1 MTTQCSRFCSYISQH
16 IGDYE
21 SVRSHILSG
30 NRCPDAWLALAR
42 MVKTPQQ
49 QIDCLRYAAQ
59 IDPDDIDLQITF
71 YERLT
76 SDRPDDKTAQDRL
89 RELRTYRV
97 VRSARPRAMLR
108 REPPRSIGRILLEM
122 NVLESVELLNA
133 VREQRIRRD
142 RGETVLL
149 GELLIQRK
157 LILPALLARALTIQF
172 QERQECGHGP
182 TMVGEYLVRDGLL
195 SLHSLELALLEQIR
209 QSQLGKR
216 ESLGRILMR
225 YGVITWAQL
234 KDVLDRQ
241 EHDAMAS
248 YI

>member
-1 MTTQCSRFCSYISQH
+1 MTTQCSRFCSYVSQH
-16 IGDYE
+16 ISDYDAI
-21 SVRSHILSG
+21 RAHILSG
-30 NRCPDAWLALAR
+30 SRCPDAWLALAR

-49 QIDCLRYAAQ
+49 QLDCLRYAAQ
-59 IDPDDIDLQITF
+59 IDPDDIDLQITY

-76 SDRPDDKTAQDRL
+76 TMSPDDADGQGKL
-89 RELRTYRV
+89 RQLRAYRV

-108 REPPRSIGRILLEM
+108 REPPRTIGRILLEM
-122 NVLESVELLNA
+122 DVIESSELMNA
-133 VREQRIRRD
+133 LREQRARKD
-142 RGETVLL
+142 RGENIQL

-157 LILPALLARALTIQF
+157 KILPALLARALTIQF

-225 YGVITWAQL
+225 YGVISWAQL
-234 KDVLDRQ
+234 KEVLDRQ